1 MASPHSGSGA
11 IHSATHPG
19 PIVVLSGDP
28 THPPLMYWGRGRS
41 MTLMDLIVGL
51 GDFLQTV
58 GITVVTPN
66 CVRVAIPVSAQAFM
80 VSFVNCWHLL
90 HSLLFSCKIRFFHS
104 FIHQKCRVYFFV
116 AFPQASGKW
125 ASLSSLFLFCTSS
138 SSIIVG
144 FLKYSNSK
152 VFHGS
157 SMKKDL
163 FVSTNLT
170 LRFK

>member
-19 PIVVLSGDP
+19 PIVVWSGDP

-90 HSLLFSCKIRFFHS
+90 HSLLFSCKIRFFIHS
-104 FIHQKCRVYFFV
+104 YIKSVGSISLWH
-116 AFPQASGKW
+116 FPRLQASGPLFLPFFFSAHLHP
-125 ASLSSLFLFCTSS
+125 ASLSDS
-138 SSIIVG
+138 
-144 FLKYSNSK
+144 
-152 VFHGS
+152 
-157 SMKKDL
+157 
-163 FVSTNLT
+163 
-170 LRFK
+170 